1 MKPKTQA
8 GPRTRDA
15 ERTRA
20 ELLAVATEMF
30 AESGYTGARVD
41 EIAARTS
48 TTKRMI
54 YYYFG
59 GKEQLYLAV
68 LEEAYRVIRNREAE
82 LDVSGLKPLEA
93 VREIAELTFDHHV
106 EHEAFIRLVSIE
118 NIHRGKF
125 IKQIKSLRE
134 LGQPAV
140 NQLEGLLERGRAE
153 KVFRADVNALD
164 LHLLISSYCVFQV
177 ANQYTFGH
185 LFEIPFTGPTTREHL
200 RSMLG
205 DIVVSWLTRGTEGN
219 SGEAPL
225 AGAAQPE

>member
-1 MKPKTQA
+1 MSVETQVEA
-8 GPRTRDA
+8 APRTRDA

-30 AESGYTGARVD
+30 AEYGYAGARVD

-68 LEEAYRVIRNREAE
+68 LEEAYRVIRNQEAE
-82 LDVSGLKPLEA
+82 LDVSGLAPVEA
-93 VREIAELTFDHHV
+93 VRKIAELTFDHHV
-106 EHEAFIRLVSIE
+106 NHEPFIRLVSIE

-125 IKQIKSLRE
+125 IQQIESLRE

-140 NQLEGLLERGRAE
+140 DQLQGILERGQE
-153 KVFRADVNALD
+153 NGHFRTDVSATD
-164 LHLLISSYCVFQV
+164 VHLMISSYCVFQV

-185 LFEIPFTGPTTREHL
+185 LFAIPFADPATRAHL
-200 RSMLG
+200 RQMLG
-205 DIVVSWLTRGTEGN
+205 EIVVSWLTATALPPKN
-219 SGEAPL
+219 
-225 AGAAQPE
+225 

>member
-1 MKPKTQA
+1 MSENLSTPKRQSSEHEGA
-8 GPRTRDA
+8 AKPRTRDA

-30 AESGYTGARVD
+30 AESGYSGARVD

-68 LEEAYRVIRNREAE
+68 LEEAYRVIRNLEAE
-82 LDVSGLKPLEA
+82 FDVTGLEPIDA
-93 VREIAELTFDHHV
+93 VRKIAELTFDHHV

-118 NIHRGKF
+118 NIHRGRF
-125 IKQIKSLRE
+125 IQQIESLRE
-134 LGQPAV
+134 LGQPAIAK
-140 NQLEGLLERGRAE
+140 LEGLLSAGRAQGA
-153 KVFRADVNALD
+153 FRTDIDALD
-164 LHLLISSYCVFQV
+164 VHLMISSYCVFQV

-185 LFEIPFTGPTTREHL
+185 LFDVPFAGEETRAHL
-200 RSMLG
+200 RQMLG
-205 DIVVSWLTRGTEGN
+205 DIVVSWLT
-219 SGEAPL
+219 APQ
-225 AGAAQPE
+225 G